1 MPDQRAHARPWRG
14 LSRRA
19 HRGRLLHPNPARLRG
34 GRRLHRRAWVRLH
47 RWSRRR
53 LYRRCAGRFRLGRIR
68 GAHTRADHRRR
79 LHHPHSTA
87 SAARVESLHRRPPQT
102 NPGPVLRLPRPRHP
116 LDQRHHRAARRR
128 GRWLAPSRREVAA
141 QKLERIHSMV
151 ESQPTKREWLLTL
164 LAAFASFAVAGIVP
178 LILLYGPSE
187 PLAEAMGGEPLSL
200 GAWSIVAI
208 PLVYILI

>member
-1 MPDQRAHARPWRG
+1 
-14 LSRRA
+14 
-19 HRGRLLHPNPARLRG
+19 
-34 GRRLHRRAWVRLH
+34 
-47 RWSRRR
+47 
-53 LYRRCAGRFRLGRIR
+53 
-68 GAHTRADHRRR
+68 
-79 LHHPHSTA
+79 
-87 SAARVESLHRRPPQT
+87 
-102 NPGPVLRLPRPRHP
+102 
-116 LDQRHHRAARRR
+116 
-128 GRWLAPSRREVAA
+128 
-141 QKLERIHSMV
+141 MV